1 MWSSAARFEML
12 IGVVGGLIGEGV
24 ERESD
29 SLGALRARMVTAI
42 VGLVADVLE
51 LAVCSA
57 GKSLVQISTDG
68 RWLELVGSR
77 RLVGSAGTTERGVG
91 QGRERGG
98 W

>member
-1 MWSSAARFEML
+1 ML
-12 IGVVGGLIGEGV
+12 IAAVGGLIEEGV
-24 ERESD
+24 EGESD
-29 SLGALRARMVTAI
+29 SLGALQASMVTAT

-57 GKSLVQISTDG
+57 AKSSVEISTDG

-77 RLVGSAGTTERGVG
+77 RLVGSAGTTESGVG